1 MDTSNEYIKMCQQAM
16 EIQEAHEMVDGDY
29 YYDGELDYPDDKRVY
44 FIFDGTKA
52 TAGTLNIEQWERPT
66 DDAVWLPRQDQ
77 LQDMLMDDFKDYGHI
92 VHSFVEYLCDTT
104 DYHGGIRFADVD
116 IYGDFTSFEQLWL
129 AFLMDEKYSKYWNGK
144 DWVLEG
150 D

>member
-1 MDTSNEYIKMCQQAM
+1 MCQKAK
-16 EIQEAHEMVDGDY
+16 EIQEQWDLDDGSNYVAIIHDGYAMTDVSLGYITNSETKILKAHDQ
-29 YYDGELDYPDDKRVY
+29 GEGR
-44 FIFDGTKA
+44 
-52 TAGTLNIEQWERPT
+52 
-66 DDAVWLPRQDQ
+66 VWLPRQDQ
-77 LQDMLMDDFKDYGHI
+77 LQDMLMDDSKDYGHI
-92 VHSFVEYLCDTT
+92 VHLFVEYLCDTT